1 MNDNTKDI
9 SIRRAVNTDLPKLA
23 EFLQHLVHAER
34 PFDVTLKE
42 GEIFYY
48 SIEDFISD
56 PKSELLVIDFSN
68 QIIGCGY
75 AQIRQAKPYQKHEF
89 FGYLG
94 FMFVDPEFRGR
105 GLNNILIDHLK
116 KWVLSQGITEVRLD
130 VYHDNEAAVNAY
142 KKAGFE
148 PILTTMRCD
157 ISEMDDII

>member
-1 MNDNTKDI
+1 MNENTKDI
-9 SIRRAVNTDLPKLA
+9 LIRQAVKTDLPKLA
-23 EFLQHLVHAER
+23 EFLQHLVRAER

-48 SIEDFISD
+48 SIEEFISD
-56 PKSELLVIDFSN
+56 PKSELLVIDFNN

-105 GLNNILIDHLK
+105 GLNNLLIDHLK

-142 KKAGFE
+142 KKAGFK

-157 ISEMDDII
+157 ISQMDDII

>member
-1 MNDNTKDI
+1 MNQNTKDI
-9 SIRRAVNTDLPKLA
+9 SIRRAVNADLPKLA
-23 EFLQHLVHAER
+23 EFLQFLVSAER

-42 GEIFYY
+42 GKIFYY
-48 SIEDFISD
+48 DIQELILD
-56 PKSELLVIDFSN
+56 PKTEVLVIDFNN

-105 GLNNILIDHLK
+105 GLNTLLINDLK

-130 VYHDNEAAVNAY
+130 VYHDNDAAVNAY

-157 ISEMDDII
+157 ISQMDDTI

>member
-1 MNDNTKDI
+1 MNENTKDI
-9 SIRRAVNTDLPKLA
+9 SIRPAVNADLPKLA
-23 EFLQHLVHAER
+23 EFLQFLVNAER

-48 SIEDFISD
+48 DIQELILDS
-56 PKSELLVIDFSN
+56 KSEVLVIDFNN

-75 AQIRQAKPYQKHEF
+75 AQIRDAKPYQKHEF

-94 FMFVDPEFRGR
+94 FMYVDPEFRGR
-105 GLNNILIDHLK
+105 GYNNQLINSLK
-116 KWVLSQGITEVRLD
+116 KWVRSQGITEVRLE
-130 VYHDNEAAVNAY
+130 VYHENAAAVNAY

-157 ISEMDDII
+157 ISQMNDN

>member
-1 MNDNTKDI
+1 MNENKDI
-9 SIRRAVNTDLPKLA
+9 SIRQAVNADLPKLA

-34 PFDVTLKE
+34 PFDVTLKD

-48 SIEDFISD
+48 SIEEFIFD
-56 PKSELLVIDFSN
+56 PKSELLVIDFNN

-75 AQIRQAKPYQKHEF
+75 AQIRQAKPYQKHDF

-94 FMFVDPEFRGR
+94 FMFVDPEFRGK
-105 GLNNILIDHLK
+105 GLNNLLIDRLK
-116 KWVLSQGITEVRLD
+116 KWVLSQGITEVRLE

-142 KKAGFE
+142 KKAGFK

-157 ISEMDDII
+157 ISEMDENI

>member
-1 MNDNTKDI
+1 MNENKDI
-9 SIRRAVNTDLPKLA
+9 LIRQAVNADLPKLA

-34 PFDVTLKE
+34 PFDVTLKD

-48 SIEDFISD
+48 SIEEFISD
-56 PKSELLVIDFSN
+56 PKSELLVIDFNN

-94 FMFVDPEFRGR
+94 FMFIDPEFRGK
-105 GLNNILIDHLK
+105 GLNNLLIDRLK
-116 KWVLSQGITEVRLD
+116 KWVLSQGITEVRLE

-142 KKAGFE
+142 KKAGFK

>member
-1 MNDNTKDI
+1 MNQNTKDI
-9 SIRRAVNTDLPKLA
+9 SIRQALNTDLPKLA
-23 EFLQHLVHAER
+23 EFLQFLVSAER

-56 PKSELLVIDFSN
+56 PKSELLVIDFN
-68 QIIGCGY
+68 DQIIGCGY
-75 AQIRQAKPYQKHEF
+75 AQIRSAKPYQKHEF

-94 FMFVDPEFRGR
+94 FMYVDPQFRGR
-105 GLNNILIDHLK
+105 GLNNLLINHLK
-116 KWVLSQGITEVRLD
+116 KWVLSQGTTEVRLD

-142 KKAGFE
+142 KKAGFK

-157 ISEMDDII
+157 ISQMDDII